1 MRKITHL
8 VLLFGCSL
16 TGYTQ
21 ALIQKEVN
29 SKGQLTF
36 ARLRTDSVPK
46 PMSQSKQVLK
56 DLLKTTSYDEFIS
69 SGTKTDDLGYT
80 HEYFS
85 QYYKGIRVAYASYAV
100 HGKDG
105 LVRYLNGTFH
115 KLGNIVITPKITEK
129 AALDAALSFIGAKTY
144 SWEVPA
150 EEEWLKT
157 NYNNSYY
164 PKGELVIVQDR
175 LKETYKFRLAWKF
188 NVSAHSPV
196 SSDLVYVDALNAS
209 VIERESR
216 IFPIVHDLSQLST
229 TAKKSLPTDLE
240 KSTIPSNATGTAATR
255 YSGSKSIVTDSYSGG
270 YRLFET
276 RNGALIH
283 TRNMYNQTNFSSV
296 LEFSDIDNNWT
307 SPEHANYFKDN
318 AALDAHWASEMTL
331 DFFKTTF
338 NQNSWDNAYGS
349 VMNYVHYPMSNDAA
363 WVGAPYNHIQYG
375 DGGPCG
381 EPFTS
386 LDIVAHEFSHG
397 INNATARL
405 AYQGESGA
413 INESLSDMW
422 AAYAE
427 YTIAPGKQCWLMGED
442 VMCGSALR
450 SMSNPSS
457 LSYFIHNQDY
467 SETASGNYP
476 DTYNGTGYYTGNLD
490 HGGVHEN
497 SSVSNFWFYLLVVG
511 GSGTND
517 NGHCYAVD
525 GIGFTDAGKI
535 IYYAETIEIAS
546 PNEHSVSFSQFRTAT
561 INAATSLFG
570 AASPQVVS
578 VTNAWRAVGVGNAYA
593 YTISGPS
600 SICMEQQSFT
610 VAQLPSGSTANWSVS
625 PTNLFGIDSGTGATF
640 LTGADNANSAGTGTI
655 SISVSGGCN
664 NISITPITISIGG
677 IQNYSGLTWTT
688 NQTIT
693 NCTVNFTNMAIQG
706 TASVQINIGSEF
718 AATGTFEA
726 LTGTVISIE

>member
-1 MRKITHL
+1 MRKFIHL
-8 VLLFGCSL
+8 VLFFGCTL
-16 TGYTQ
+16 TGYAQT
-21 ALIQKEVN
+21 LIQKEVN

-46 PMSQSKQVLK
+46 LMSQSKQLLK
-56 DLLKTTSYDEFIS
+56 ELLKTTSNDEFILAT
-69 SGTKTDDLGYT
+69 TKTDDLGYT

-105 LVRYLNGTFH
+105 LARYLNGTFH
-115 KLGNIVITPKITEK
+115 KLGNIIVTPKLTEK
-129 AALDAALSFIGAKTY
+129 AALDAARLFIGAKTY
-144 SWEVPA
+144 SWEVPN

-157 NYNNSYY
+157 NYNKSYY
-164 PKGELVIVQDR
+164 PRGELVIVQDR
-175 LKETYKFRLAWKF
+175 LKGTYKFRLAWKF
-188 NVSAHSPV
+188 NISAHSPV
-196 SSDLVYVDALNAS
+196 SSDFVYVDALNGN

-216 IFPIVHDLSQLST
+216 IFSIVNDLSQLST
-229 TAKKSLPTDLE
+229 TTKSSLSANMM
-240 KSTIPSNATGTAATR
+240 KSTMPSNATGTADTR
-255 YSGSKSIVTDSYSGG
+255 YSGSKSIVTDSYSSG

-283 TRNMYNQTNFSSV
+283 TRNMHNQTDFSLV
-296 LEFSDIDNNWT
+296 WEFSDPDNNWT
-307 SPEHANYFKDN
+307 SSEHANFAKDN
-318 AALDAHWASEMTL
+318 AALDAHWASEKTL

-338 NQNSWDNAYGS
+338 NLNSWDNAYGS
-349 VMNYVHYPMSNDAA
+349 VMNYVHYPVSNNAS
-363 WVGAPYNHIQYG
+363 WVGAPDNLIYYG

-427 YTIAPGKQCWLMGED
+427 YTIAPGKQCWLVGED

-457 LSYFIHNQDY
+457 IQYTLWNNSN
-467 SETASGNYP
+467 TASVTDYYP
-476 DTYNGTGYYTGNLD
+476 DTYNGTGYYTGNWD
-490 HGGVHEN
+490 YQGVHEN
-497 SSVSNFWFYLLVVG
+497 SSVSNYWFYLLVAG

-561 INAATSLFG
+561 INAATNLFG

-610 VAQLPSGSTANWSVS
+610 VPQLPSGSTASWSVS

-640 LTGADNANSAGTGTI
+640 LTGADNANSVGTGTI
-655 SISVSGGCN
+655 SITVSGGCN
-664 NISITPITISIGG
+664 NISITPITVSIGG

-693 NCTVNFTNMAIQG
+693 NCTVNFSNMAIQG
-706 TASVQINIGSEF
+706 SANVQINIGSEF
-718 AATGTFEA
+718 SATGTFEA